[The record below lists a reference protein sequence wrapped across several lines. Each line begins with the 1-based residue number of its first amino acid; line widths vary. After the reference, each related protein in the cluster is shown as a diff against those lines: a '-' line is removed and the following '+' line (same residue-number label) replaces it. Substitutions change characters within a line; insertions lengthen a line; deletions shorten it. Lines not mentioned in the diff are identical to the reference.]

1 VPWVDWPAVGA
12 DPSRVA
18 ARFLAFL
25 GARVV
30 QLTKRLKLA
39 EEEFLLIKAPF
50 KSPTLSTS
58 STRSGHGAAENPAV
72 QRSST
77 RGVEAGW
84 IGLGISLNQCEHRAG

>member
-1 VPWVDWPAVGA
+1 LP
-12 DPSRVA
+12 
-18 ARFLAFL
+18 
-25 GARVV
+25 
-30 QLTKRLKLA
+30 KK
-39 EEEFLLIKAPF
+39 EFLLIKAPF

-84 IGLGISLNQCEHRAG
+84 IGLGINLNQCGIAQDDELILSHSANPH